1 MGAKSLTAIRVLLGE
16 RLNVKRARL
25 YVMVKQVSDS
35 LSISTSDGIL
45 LLAAKNG
52 INLHRHGKDLPA
64 GTIERIRGLL
74 PFLNTPT
81 SNYSN
86 GGAVVG
92 QASKRKARKVSRVK
106 LIKGDQDPILGK
118 NSIDEMKMM
127 APVYELLYQMENSIR
142 QFITRVLTARRGRDW
157 WGHLAPRGLRETVDK
172 RMADERI
179 NAWHQKRSTEP
190 INYLDLDQLPALVR
204 QTQADFIPH
213 FFSSVEWFQQFI
225 DEVYR
230 SRCVVCHMNPLIRTN
245 IDAVHVRFNQ
255 WQQLMKYKLKEL
267 QTLEAGVAPTA
278 RS

>member
-1 MGAKSLTAIRVLLGE
+1 MGAKSLTAIRALLGR
-16 RLNVKRARL
+16 RLKVKRARL
-25 YVMVKQVSDS
+25 YAMVKQVSDS

-74 PFLNTPT
+74 PFLTTPA
-81 SNYSN
+81 SNDSN
-86 GGAVVG
+86 RGAVVV
-92 QASKRKARKVSRVK
+92 QASKRKARKVSRVN
-106 LIKGDQDPILGK
+106 LIKVDQDPILSKG
-118 NSIDEMKMM
+118 SMDEMKMM
-127 APVYELLYQMENSIR
+127 APVYELLYQVENSIR
-142 QFITRVLTARRGRDW
+142 QFITRVLSATHGKDW
-157 WGHLAPRGLRETVDK
+157 WGKVAPRGLRERVEK
-172 RMADERI
+172 RMADEKI
-179 NAWHQKRSTEP
+179 NAWHQKRSAEP

-255 WQQLMKYKLKEL
+255 WQQLMNNKLKDL
-267 QTLEAGVAPTA
+267 HSLESGVAPTV
-278 RS
+278 RP